1 SVAALASSVARTMV
15 RMRMFPSLWSARTE
29 ARPVTIASPA
39 MGLAAA
45 RRYRHRPHPSMR
57 WRTVRRAAGRQYACG
72 EVRPPGAS
80 RTRPCVASREPRQ
93 GRAPRGSDLA
103 RVPQPPTCI
112 VRSGAPGPVV
122 GDKRVGMAVAE
133 LVLGLE
139 EGNLFGMLPVAPCIQ
154 QFEPV
159 GDRLAVG

>member
-1 SVAALASSVARTMV
+1 FCRASIR
-15 RMRMFPSLWSARTE
+15 LW
-29 ARPVTIASPA
+29 
-39 MGLAAA
+39 G
-45 RRYRHRPHPSMR
+45 
-57 WRTVRRAAGRQYACG
+57 
-72 EVRPPGAS
+72 VRPPGAS

-139 EGNLFGMLPVAPCIQ
+139 EGTLFGMLPVATCIQ

-159 GDRLAVG
+159 GDRLAVGLFDGRKVRGRALALGVARHEGSPG